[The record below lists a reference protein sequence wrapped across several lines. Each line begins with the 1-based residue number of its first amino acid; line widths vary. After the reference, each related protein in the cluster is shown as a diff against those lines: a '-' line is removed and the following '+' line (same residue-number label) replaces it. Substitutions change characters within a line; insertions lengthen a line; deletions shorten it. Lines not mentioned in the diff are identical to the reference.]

1 MKRTALWLAI
11 AISALLFGLGFGFS
25 QAHKTAAVN
34 DRIQR
39 VENGLLPGLVLKG
52 QSAPMKLTE
61 RLAHYKVPG
70 VSVAVINNGKLEWA
84 KGYGVIEAGSTKP
97 VTTETRFQAASIS
110 KPVAAMAALALVQ
123 QGKLSLDENV
133 NGKLKSWQVP
143 DNEFTKDEKVTL
155 RRLVSHS
162 AGLTVHGFR
171 GYAAD
176 EAVPTL
182 VQALDGQKPANSAA
196 IRVNVL
202 PGSLW
207 RYSGGGYNVMQ
218 QLLIDVTDKPFPEL
232 VEALVLSKIGM
243 KHSTYQQPLPKEWEA
258 LGAIGHRANGEAIK
272 GRWHTYPEMAAAGL
286 WTTPSDLARFAIE
299 LQQSLQGKSNKVL
312 SAEMTRQ
319 MLTRQMGDYGLG
331 LGLGGKEKITT
342 FSHGGSNEGF
352 KCMLFAYLES
362 GQGAVVMT
370 NGDRGSGLGSEIL
383 RAIAR
388 EYGWPDYQPTEKTVA
403 QINPDV
409 YPSYVGQYDVSGV
422 SITISTEAGRL
433 YILAPPLGPQRL
445 QLYPSAEGQ
454 FFILEDNLEARFVK
468 DAQGNV
474 TEMQVRAGGNS
485 MTGKKAK

>member
-1 MKRTALWLAI
+1 MKHKTLWLALAGLTI
-11 AISALLFGLGFGFS
+11 FVSFGLAQKS
-25 QAHKTAAVN
+25 VSVN
-34 DRIQR
+34 DRMQR
-39 VENGLLPGLVLKG
+39 VENGLLAGIVLKG
-52 QSAPMKLTE
+52 QATPMKLTE

-110 KPVAAMAALALVQ
+110 KPVAAMAALALVE
-123 QGKLSLDENV
+123 QGKLRLDENV
-133 NGKLKSWQVP
+133 NAKLKSWQVP

-176 EAVPTL
+176 ESVPTL

-202 PGSLW
+202 PGSIW

-218 QLLIDVTDKPFPEL
+218 QMMIDVTGKPFPDL
-232 VEALVLSKIGM
+232 MQQLVLSKIGM

-258 LGAIGHRANGEAIK
+258 MGAVGHRANGDLVK

-299 LQQSLQGKSNKVL
+299 MQQSFVGKSNKVL

-319 MLTRQMGDYGLG
+319 MLTKQKGDYGLG
-331 LGLGGKEKITT
+331 IGLGGKEKITT

-370 NGDRGSGLGSEIL
+370 NGDRGSTLGSEIL

-403 QINPDV
+403 QINPEI
-409 YPSYVGQYDVSGV
+409 YPSYIGNYEVSGASV
-422 SITISTEAGRL
+422 TISTEAGRL
-433 YILAPPLGPQRL
+433 YILAPPLGPRRV
-445 QLYPSAEGQ
+445 QLYPSADDQ
-454 FFILEDNLEARFVK
+454 FFTLEENLEFRFLK
-468 DAQGNV
+468 DAQGGV
-474 TEMQVRAGGNS
+474 SELQVRSGGNV

>member
-1 MKRTALWLAI
+1 MKRTASWLAI
-11 AISALLFGLGFGFS
+11 AFVVFLFGFS
-25 QAHKTAAVN
+25 VTQKTAPTN

-39 VENGLLPGLVLKG
+39 IENGLLPGIVLKG
-52 QSAPMKLTE
+52 QATAMKLTE

-70 VSVAVINNGKLEWA
+70 VSVAVINDGKLEWA
-84 KGYGVIEAGSTKP
+84 KGYGVVEVGSTKP

-133 NGKLKSWQVP
+133 NAKLKSWQVP
-143 DNEFTKDEKVTL
+143 DNEFTKDQKVTL

-196 IRVNVL
+196 TRVNVL
-202 PGSLW
+202 PGSIW

-218 QLLIDVTDKPFPEL
+218 QMMIDVTGKPFPEL
-232 VEALVLSKIGM
+232 MQELVLSKIEM
-243 KHSTYQQPLPKEWEA
+243 KHSTYNQPLPKEWET
-258 LGAIGHRANGEAIK
+258 LGAVGHRANGELVK

-312 SAEMTRQ
+312 SADMTRQ
-319 MLTRQMGDYGLG
+319 MLTKQVGDYGLG
-331 LGLGGKEKITT
+331 IGLGGKEKITT

-352 KCMLFAYLES
+352 RCMLFAYLES

-370 NGDRGSGLGSEIL
+370 NGDRGSGVASEIL

-403 QINPDV
+403 PINPEV
-409 YPSYVGQYDVSGV
+409 YPSYVGKYEVSGASV
-422 SITISTEAGRL
+422 TISTEAGRL
-433 YILAPPLGPQRL
+433 YVLAPPLGPQRI
-445 QLYPSAEGQ
+445 QLYPSAEDQ
-454 FFILEDNLEARFVK
+454 FFMLEDNLEFRFVK
-468 DAQGNV
+468 DAQGGV
-474 TEMQVRAGGNS
+474 TELQVRAGGNV